1 MEEQLAYDLAEW
13 LLHNADALK
22 EKLSQSLA
30 RWKNARDTL
39 SGNEPAYIMKY
50 NKDIKA
56 KYTAAIYEEAFQHFK
71 GNSYLELEIAFD
83 DERVQIIYNKY
94 YMEDL

>member
-22 EKLSQSLA
+22 DKLAPSLL

-39 SGNEPAYIMKY
+39 SENNSAHVMKY

-56 KYTAAIYEEAFQHFK
+56 KYATAIYEEAFQHFK
-71 GNSYLELEIAFD
+71 DNSFLELVIAFD

-94 YMEDL
+94 YTEDL